1 MTSVLVTCASASPG
15 LELCRALATH
25 MPVLACGAEPEAAL
39 APLLEESGIHYLQ
52 ADLSHSRQRRA
63 VLFGPALDARV
74 DAVVHAPSCDP
85 RRPHGAA
92 DTLRE
97 LIHLCER
104 HPTIRRFVY
113 RGSAEVYRSGP
124 ADPAVIDEEHPVEP
138 DDEAPP
144 WLRDLVEADQ
154 AACAHIGGSRLRI
167 AVLRCAELFAPKAG
181 GQLLRWLDAEPCLR
195 PLGFDPIVN
204 LISREDLVR
213 AVSLALRSPVAGVF
227 NIKGA
232 DTLPLS
238 ELAVKAGRRCVPLPG
253 WVLSPAYRLRALL
266 KGPSFDYPT
275 NRPKFHFGGVLS
287 GRAALLALG
296 YQPRT
301 PIRWGEP
308 AVSPPPAVATVS
320 REGPAGKARSAGASV
335 LQARA

>member
-1 MTSVLVTCASASPG
+1 
-15 LELCRALATH
+15 
-25 MPVLACGAEPEAAL
+25 
-39 APLLEESGIHYLQ
+39 
-52 ADLSHSRQRRA
+52 
-63 VLFGPALDARV
+63 
-74 DAVVHAPSCDP
+74 
-85 RRPHGAA
+85 
-92 DTLRE
+92 LRE

-113 RGSAEVYRSGP
+113 QGSAEVYRSGP

-167 AVLRCAELFAPKAG
+167 AVLRCAELFAPQAG

-238 ELAVKAGRRCVPLPG
+238 ELAAKAGRRCVPLPG
-253 WVLSPAYRLRALL
+253 WMLSSAYRLRALL
-266 KGPSFDYPT
+266 RGPSFDYPT

-287 GRAALLALG
+287 GRTALLALG

-301 PIRWGEP
+301 PIRWGET